1 MEYLADAGSW
11 TKIKATYPTS
21 VTDNPAEVEFTQIDT
36 TSVRAV
42 LTASGSG
49 GQGVGGLGAFRGIT
63 RTFCRKTDEKKFTY
77 LQKSYPLRVVS

>member
-49 GQGVGGLGAFRGIT
+49 GQFGGVAVKGWEVLAPSGA
-63 RTFCRKTDEKKFTY
+63 
-77 LQKSYPLRVVS
+77 